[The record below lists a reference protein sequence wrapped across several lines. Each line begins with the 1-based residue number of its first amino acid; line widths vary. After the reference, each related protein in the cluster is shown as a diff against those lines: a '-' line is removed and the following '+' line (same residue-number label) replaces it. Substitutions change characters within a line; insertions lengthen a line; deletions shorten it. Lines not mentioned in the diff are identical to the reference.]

1 MEKLPLGNPEK
12 FKFSHFYLRNF
23 WFLLWFKLWYKDITI
38 IGKEHLDR
46 KTPTI
51 LAINHQNTAMDP
63 LVLCGTIFRQITWLA
78 RADLYKKKFLHPILH
93 AFKILP
99 IFRQRD
105 GIKSLENNDI
115 VFEKVVEVIS
125 AKKLVGLFPEGTH
138 WGFRRLRQTRKGIPK
153 IVILA
158 ETKNNYDMDININ
171 PVGIYYDDYVSV
183 RSNLFVKIGE
193 PIPMRQFIAS
203 MKETPQIAE
212 NEIRSAIEDGMR
224 NVMIDIPQMDDT
236 YYTVDNLRRI
246 CRSVTAKKFTSQGD
260 KLTRDYCADKK
271 TVEILEQKETESAGF
286 LASLKDKVDGYVQ
299 LLRKADYTIDL
310 ADNNGDDAFQI
321 IWNSMKIVALFPFFV
336 CGAVLWGG
344 IYLLTRKLGNTLT
357 KDIQFKNSIMFVTS
371 LVMSSLWHTVLVV
384 LWLVFVPLP
393 WWTVFLFFIFLYVV
407 WCVFIDY
414 PRLAKRTCRE
424 ISFNCGLISKKPQ
437 IVDICNKRDEIK
449 EIFSSM
455 IGNL

>member
-1 MEKLPLGNPEK
+1 MAKLPLGNPEK

-63 LVLCGTIFRQITWLA
+63 LVLCGTVFRQITWLA
-78 RADLYKKKFLHPILH
+78 RADLYKKKFLIPLLH

-105 GIKSLENNDI
+105 GLKSLENNDI
-115 VFEKVVEVIS
+115 VFEKVIEVIS
-125 AKKLVGLFPEGTH
+125 AKNLVGLFPEGTH

-153 IVILA
+153 IVIMA
-158 ETKNNYDMDININ
+158 ETKNNFDMDININ
-171 PVGIYYDDYVSV
+171 PVGIYYDDYVSI

-203 MKETPQIAE
+203 MKETPQVAE

-246 CRSVTAKKFTSQGD
+246 CRSVTAGRNDFQGD
-260 KLTRDYCADKK
+260 RLTRDYCADKK
-271 TVEILEQKETESAGF
+271 TVAVLEQKETESAGF
-286 LASLKDKVDGYVQ
+286 LASIKDKVEEYVQ
-299 LLRKADYTIDL
+299 LLKKTDYTIDL
-310 ADNNGDDAFQI
+310 ADKNGDDAFQI
-321 IWNSMKIVALFPFFV
+321 IWNCMKIVALFPFFL
-336 CGAVLWGG
+336 CGTVLWLG
-344 IYLLTRKLGNTLT
+344 IYLITQKLGNTLT

-371 LVMSSLWHTVLVV
+371 LVMSSLWYKILAV
-384 LWLVFVPLP
+384 LWIIFVPLP
-393 WWTVFLFFIFLYVV
+393 WWTVFFFLIFLYVV

-414 PRLAKRTCRE
+414 PRLMKRTIRE
-424 ISFNCGLISKKPQ
+424 ISFNYGLISKKPQ
-437 IVDICNKRDEIK
+437 IMDICKKRDEIK
-449 EIFSSM
+449 KVFEKI
-455 IGNL
+455 